1 MPGTREAQ
9 AAAGGGHYVILSQS
23 GNNKHLKQTITKMVQ
38 LYLPKQLTSRLS

>member
-9 AAAGGGHYVILSQS
+9 AAAAGGHYVILSQS
-23 GNNKHLKQTITKMVQ
+23 GNNKQSETIQTKMVQ